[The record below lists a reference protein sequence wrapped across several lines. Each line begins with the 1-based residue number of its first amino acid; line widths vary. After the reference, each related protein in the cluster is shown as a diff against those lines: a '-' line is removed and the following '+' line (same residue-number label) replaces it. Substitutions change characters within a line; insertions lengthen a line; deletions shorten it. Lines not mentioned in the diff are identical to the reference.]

1 MTQQFLKV
9 EGTNLV
15 KDTRTGA
22 LLMTGRSAL
31 AENEARKKLAQRL
44 NGNNDEINN
53 LKSQVN
59 SLSSDMQ
66 EIKSLLTL
74 LLKQSKE

>member
-1 MTQQFLKV
+1 MTQYLKV

-15 KDTRTGA
+15 KDTKTGA

-31 AENEARKKLAQRL
+31 VENEARKKLAQRI
-44 NGNNDEINN
+44 NGKNDEINN
-53 LKSQVN
+53 LKSQVD
-59 SLSSDMQ
+59 SLSTDMQ
-66 EIKSLLTL
+66 EIKSLLTT